1 MYKKVL
7 VPLDTSEL
15 SEMALP
21 YAEELAVKLG
31 SELVLLHVGTLADGP
46 DTAGHNIYLNKITA
60 ATEAKIKKSRS
71 LLPGATVKVTSAL
84 LGSPSLITNPP
95 EEIIDYAD
103 KENVSLIVMATH
115 GRTGIS
121 RWALGST
128 ANKVARAAKCSILLI
143 RCAAKPTGKASLE
156 KLLVTLDGSKPS
168 EAVLPYIEALA
179 PKLKSRVNLLHVVEL
194 LYHIYPF
201 AEGMGYYGA
210 AGVVRVPY
218 SEEEMKP
225 ARDVAE
231 KYMKGVNDKLASK
244 GVKTSYEIR
253 IGPPAEEIIKAEGET
268 KPDMVVMSTHG
279 HSGFGRFEHGSIAD
293 KVLHAGTTPLLLVR
307 PHKP

>member
-7 VPLDTSEL
+7 VPLDASEL

-46 DTAGHNIYLNKITA
+46 DSADHNIYLNNITA
-60 ATEAKIKKSRS
+60 ATEAKITKSPS
-71 LLPGATVKVTSAL
+71 LPPRAKVKVTSAL
-84 LGSPSLITNPP
+84 LGSPAIITNPP
-95 EEIIDYAD
+95 EEILEYAE
-103 KENVSLIVMATH
+103 KENISLIVMATH

-121 RWALGST
+121 RWTLGST
-128 ANKVARAAKCSILLI
+128 ANKVARAARCSILLI
-143 RCAAKPTGKASLE
+143 RCATYVKGKARLE
-156 KLLVTLDGSKPS
+156 KILVTLDGSKPS

-179 PKLKSRVNLLHVVEL
+179 PRLKSRVILLNVVEQ
-194 LYHIYPF
+194 LYNVYPYS
-201 AEGMGYYGA
+201 EGMGYYGA

-218 SEEEMKP
+218 TEEEMQP
-225 ARDVAE
+225 AKDVAE
-231 KYMKGVNDKLASK
+231 KYMKEVNDKLSSK
-244 GVKTSYEIR
+244 GVNTSYEIK
-253 IGPPAEEIIKAEGET
+253 IGSPAEEIIKAEEKM
-268 KPDMVVMSTHG
+268 KPDMVAMSTHG